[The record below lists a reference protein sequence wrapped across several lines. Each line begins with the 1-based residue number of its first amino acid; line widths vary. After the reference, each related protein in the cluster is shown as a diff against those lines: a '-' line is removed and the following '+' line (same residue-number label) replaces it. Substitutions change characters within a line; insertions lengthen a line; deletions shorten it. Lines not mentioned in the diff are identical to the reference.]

1 MLAVEIYYY
10 GTPQPLTILIP
21 RSDRDAAESYFQ
33 RLKSDVIDAQRHN
46 QKRLSI
52 QPFDSSQEAQ
62 EVEPFEIQR
71 VELVE
76 LPALNDATDAA

>member
-10 GTPQPLTILIP
+10 GISQPITIPIP
-21 RSDRDAAESYFQ
+21 RSDRAVAESYFE

-46 QKRLSI
+46 QSRLSI
-52 QPFDSSQEAQ
+52 QPFDSTQEAQ
-62 EVEPFEIQR
+62 DVEPFEIQR

-76 LPALNDATDAA
+76 HPSTNDVTDAA

>member
-1 MLAVEIYYY
+1 MLAVEIFYY
-10 GTPQPLTILIP
+10 GTPQPITIPIP
-21 RSDRDAAESYFQ
+21 RSDRGAAESYFR

-46 QKRLSI
+46 KKRLSI
-52 QPFDSSQEAQ
+52 QPFDTSQQAQ

-76 LPALNDATDAA
+76 TTNDVTDAA